1 MLRPLRCV
9 HPPTVQGR
17 GRAPFTA
24 AQVGQVV
31 GSGVHH
37 DTAVFTAEC
46 ALSDIK
52 PTDGIFRYA
61 SAYTGVDSFATGVIS
76 VLERRRTNGAHTS
89 MTYVYAA
96 ELKGHLREAALRAW
110 SPYGLTESNIMTSTL
125 TSSRTDLC
133 RLYTYSCSRPVA
145 PPSHRSTPAG
155 TARTKLGYYA
165 TCVPPF
171 TL

>member
-1 MLRPLRCV
+1 
-9 HPPTVQGR
+9 
-17 GRAPFTA
+17 
-24 AQVGQVV
+24 
-31 GSGVHH
+31 
-37 DTAVFTAEC
+37 
-46 ALSDIK
+46 
-52 PTDGIFRYA
+52 
-61 SAYTGVDSFATGVIS
+61 
-76 VLERRRTNGAHTS
+76 

-165 TCVPPF
+165 ICVPPF